1 MKISIK
7 REQSKLAYS
16 AEREKFGTQFKQIK
30 VLMLAMMAYIA
41 SATFIACSSDDDNG
55 NNGGGD
61 GDMSVSNYQRYQKV
75 VNETVKG
82 QKKSNKALLLVAFG
96 STWEQAYDTFDKVV
110 DEYKAAFPDWDVY
123 LSFSSAIC
131 INNARA
137 GENVDPKDY
146 YDPEHWLTAI
156 GLADYKQIAVQSLQV
171 IPGEEYRRV
180 RDSYIKDFMN
190 NRNNDFTDEYMKSID
205 RQVVLGTPLIAEEE
219 DAENLAK
226 TLNNESDI
234 KAAVANGIVAFMGH
248 GNPEGYDYFGGNVR
262 YLQLEDA
269 LRKISK
275 NYYVGTV
282 DMDDTYAENVLEHIA
297 GGTFVYQVG
306 DLKKTITYEANDSQ
320 KAQLF
325 VLMSIAGD
333 HAHNDMADDEDDES
347 WYSLFNAAGIET
359 EAYETNF
366 TEPCWKKYKSGDEY
380 IPGLA
385 ERSAIRKL
393 WINHTR
399 EAINK
404 LGTDEAL
411 STPTTAPEE

>member
-1 MKISIK
+1 M
-7 REQSKLAYS
+7 
-16 AEREKFGTQFKQIK
+16 KQIK
-30 VLMLAMMAYIA
+30 CLMLAMMAFVA
-41 SATFIACSSDDDNG
+41 SATFTACNSDDDN
-55 NNGGGD
+55 NNNQQPE
-61 GDMSVSNYQRYQKV
+61 SNYDRYQKA
-75 VNETVKG
+75 VNETVNS
-82 QKKSNKALLLVAFG
+82 QKKSDSVILLVAFG
-96 STWEQAYDTFDKVV
+96 STWEQAYDTFDKIVE
-110 DEYKAAFPDWDVY
+110 EYKAAFPNWDVY

-137 GENVDPKDY
+137 GENVAPKDY

-156 GLADYKQIAVQSLQV
+156 GLAAYKHICVQSLQV

-190 NRNNDFTDEYMKSID
+190 NRNNDFTDAYMKSLD
-205 RQVVLGTPLIAEEE
+205 RQVVVGTPLMAEEE
-219 DAENLAK
+219 DAENLAV
-226 TLNNESDI
+226 TLNSESDV
-234 KAAVANGIVAFMGH
+234 KAAVNNGIVAFMGH

-269 LRKISK
+269 LRKINK

-282 DMDDTYAENVLEHIA
+282 DMDDTYAEDVLDHIA

-306 DLKKTITYEANDSQ
+306 DLVKTITYPTNDAD

-333 HAHNDMADDEDDES
+333 HAHNDMADPDDDES

-366 TEPCWKKYKSGDEY
+366 TEPCWKQYKSGDEY

-385 ERSAIRKL
+385 ERSAVRKL
-393 WINHTR
+393 WMNHTR
-399 EAINK
+399 QAINK

>member
-1 MKISIK
+1 M
-7 REQSKLAYS
+7 
-16 AEREKFGTQFKQIK
+16 KQIK
-30 VLMLAMMAYIA
+30 FLMLAMLAFVT
-41 SATFIACSSDDDNG
+41 SATFTACSSDDDDNK
-55 NNGGGD
+55 
-61 GDMSVSNYQRYQKV
+61 STQSNYDKYQQA
-75 VNETVKG
+75 VNQTVNS
-82 QKKSNKALLLVAFG
+82 QKKSDKVILLVAFG

-110 DEYKAAFPDWDVY
+110 DDYKANFSGWDVY

-156 GLADYKQIAVQSLQV
+156 GLAGYKQVVVQSLQV

-180 RDSYIKDFMN
+180 RDSYVKDFMN
-190 NRNNDFTDEYMKSID
+190 NRNGDFTDAYMKSLD
-205 RQVVLGTPLIAEEE
+205 HQVVVGTPLMAEES
-219 DAENLAK
+219 DAKTLAT
-226 TLNNESDI
+226 TLNNEADV
-234 KAAVANGIVAFMGH
+234 KAAVAQGIVAFMGH
-248 GNPEGYDYFGGNVR
+248 GNPEGYDYYGGNVR
-262 YLQLEDA
+262 YLQLEGYLRA
-269 LRKISK
+269 LNT

-282 DMDDTYAENVLEHIA
+282 DMDETYAEDVLNHIA
-297 GGTFVYQVG
+297 GGTFDYQIG
-306 DLKKTITYEANDSQ
+306 DVTKTISYPENASK

-347 WYSLFNAAGIET
+347 WYSMFNAAGIET
-359 EAYETNF
+359 AAYETNY
-366 TEPCWKKYKSGDEY
+366 TEACWKKYKSGEEY

-385 ERSAIRKL
+385 ERSAVRKL
-393 WINHTR
+393 WMNHTR
-399 EAINK
+399 QAIAK